1 MDWSNEPYVRLYT
14 RETTDDVEL
23 SWDAIS
29 LWRALLTKFDRSGL
43 VEARNG
49 WTSIAKAV
57 RCDPKMAENA
67 GAELVKDGRVRIVQ
81 GGIYA
86 PNFVAAQTA
95 SKSDK
100 VRQRESRDRRRAT
113 AESWSPNADSDSN
126 QGVTT
131 EVSQPVTTAHEQSH
145 DVTLCLGSAEPLLC
159 SALPS
164 VIGEQ
169 APLVSQPEAPPE
181 KKRGTQ
187 VAPNWQ
193 PRPEERVR
201 AQKAGMDVDFEVEA
215 FRDHHRARGNAYRD
229 WDAAFRTWI
238 RNHVKFRKSNTNRA
252 GGVSQGLLDMAN
264 GDA

>member
-43 VEARNG
+43 MEARNG

-57 RCDPKMAENA
+57 RCDPKMAEDA
-67 GAELVKDGRVRIVQ
+67 GAELIRDGRVRIVQ
-81 GGIYA
+81 GGIFA

-113 AESWSPNADSDSN
+113 AESWNANVDSNSN
-126 QGVTT
+126 QGVTA
-131 EVSQPVTTAHEQSH
+131 EVSQPVTTAHEQSQN
-145 DVTLCLGSAEPLLC
+145 VTLCLASAEPLLC

-169 APLVSQPEAPPE
+169 AAPVSQPEAAL

-187 VAPNWQ
+187 IAADWQ
-193 PRPEERVR
+193 PRPDERTR
-201 AQKAGMDVDFEVEA
+201 AKSAGLDVDHEVEA

-238 RNHVKFRKSNTNRA
+238 RNGVKFRKPNTNRA